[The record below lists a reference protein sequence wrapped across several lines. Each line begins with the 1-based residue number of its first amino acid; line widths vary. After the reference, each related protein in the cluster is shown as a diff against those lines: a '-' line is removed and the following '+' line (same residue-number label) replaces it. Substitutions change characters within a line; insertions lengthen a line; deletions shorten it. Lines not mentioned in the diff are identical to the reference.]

1 MPGLHIIFHIILRIM
16 AANIA
21 SDIEDMEDSSGSEY
35 LPGEDSCSESEDDMS
50 DNICDVSDE
59 KTLMQF
65 EPISLPVL
73 DDGWHFMSNPFT
85 DARPDP
91 QPNFSGAIVGQV
103 RENIPDFTCPREAF
117 CYFFDNDLIHKLCE
131 WMNMRAAEYFTAN
144 PLKRKVNGLIWKPAT
159 SDEMYVFFSLLMLM
173 GINPLPRMHMY
184 WSKDCL
190 VRGGDV
196 FCKGVMSRA
205 RFLCMLKFLR
215 FAPIDQVDKKKP
227 RTRIEPFLDLLR
239 KRSQELLILGLHIAI
254 DESLMLWKGRL
265 GFKQFIR
272 TKRSRFGIKVFVMC
286 PSAGSWSGYSWN
298 FEIYYGK
305 DSIFNSTD
313 PNASQLT
320 VSELVVAYLMK
331 DVLNKGHH
339 VVTDNWYTSL
349 RLGNYLLT
357 KDTTL
362 TGVVRA
368 DRGPPKKLK
377 DEKLIRH
384 TSSFARKGNVLA
396 VKYQDKKEVNVITTR
411 YTAGLVEKSKKYFD
425 NTRTF
430 YFKPLHI
437 DEYNN
442 LMGSVDKADQLLEP
456 YAFERKSL
464 AWFKKLGIHF
474 IFRMLLN
481 SHLAYK
487 NRQPEYKKH
496 FMDFILDV
504 SRELLAHHNAT
515 AKDIIEKCKAQK
527 RQRPQKNIPKD
538 ELAHQWVTIG
548 DRRQKRCRVCSKE
561 GNYKK
566 RKDTRKCCAGC
577 EGQPGLCS
585 KEHFLKWHTKNYQ
598 KAGSRGTSRRARQ

>member
-1 MPGLHIIFHIILRIM
+1 MTWITRILHIILRIM
-16 AANIA
+16 ADYIA
-21 SDIEDMEDSSGSEY
+21 SDMEDSDGSDY
-35 LPGEDSCSESEDDMS
+35 LPEEHSCSESEDDS
-50 DNICDVSDE
+50 DCFSDDSDDE
-59 KTLMQF
+59 DTLLQL

-73 DDGWHFMSNPFT
+73 DDDWHFMSDPLA

-91 QPNFSGAIVGQV
+91 LPNFSGATMGQV

-117 CYFFDNDLIHKLCE
+117 CYFFDNDLINKLCE

-159 SDEMYVFFSLLMLM
+159 IDEMYVFFSLLMLM
-173 GINPLPRMHMY
+173 GINHLPRMHMY

-190 VRGGDV
+190 TRGGDV
-196 FCKGVMSRA
+196 FCEGVMSRA

-215 FAPIDQVDKKKP
+215 FGPIDQVDKKRP
-227 RTRIEPFLDLLR
+227 RTRIEPFLDFLR

-286 PSAGSWSGYSWN
+286 PSAPKWSGYSWN
-298 FEIYYGK
+298 FEVYYGK

-313 PNASQLT
+313 PDASLLT

-331 DVLNKGHH
+331 DVLKKGHH

-368 DRGPPKKLK
+368 DRGPPQKLK
-377 DEKLIRH
+377 EEQLNRH
-384 TSSFARKGNVLA
+384 QSSFARKGNVLA
-396 VKYQDKKEVNVITTR
+396 VKYQDKKEVNVLTTR
-411 YTAGLVEKSKKYFD
+411 YTAGLVEKSKRYFD
-425 NTRTF
+425 TTTTF

-456 YAFERKSL
+456 YAFERKTL

-487 NRQPEYKKH
+487 NCQQEYKKD
-496 FMDFILDV
+496 FMNFILDV
-504 SRELLAHHNAT
+504 SRELLSHHNAT

-527 RQRPQKNIPKD
+527 RQRPKKNIPKT
-538 ELAHQWVTIG
+538 ELAHQWETIPN
-548 DRRQKRCRVCSKE
+548 RAQKRCRVCSVE
-561 GNYKK
+561 HKK
-566 RKDTRKCCAGC
+566 RKDTRKWCTGC
-577 EGQPGLCS
+577 EKKPGLCS
-585 KEHFLKWHTKNYQ
+585 MEHFIKWHRPNSHQ
-598 KAGSRGTSRRARQ
+598 AGSSGTSRRARQ